1 MTAQAASA
9 PSTPTVPP
17 APSAQRLLTVEHLAV
32 SYRGIAAVNG
42 ITFHVDA
49 GELVGIIGPNGAGK
63 SSTMHALVGA
73 VRASATTL
81 EFDGQRLVGQP
92 TERIARRG
100 IALVPEGHNVFGR
113 LTVRENLRLGST
125 ARPSSTGLA
134 DDLKW
139 VLSLFPILEEFGD
152 RQAGLLSGGQQQQ
165 LAIGRALLA
174 APKLLALDEPS
185 LGLSP
190 TAVDTVF
197 ASIERIR
204 ARGTAVLLVEQRAQ
218 QTVAAADRTHVL
230 SEGRITMT
238 LGPDDAQDSTLLMKA
253 YLGS

>member
-1 MTAQAASA
+1 MSDARTTAPLLS
-9 PSTPTVPP
+9 VED
-17 APSAQRLLTVEHLAV
+17 LTVA
-32 SYRGIAAVNG
+32 YRGIPAVNG
-42 ITFHVDA
+42 VSFTVA
-49 GELVGIIGPNGAGK
+49 EGELVGIIGPNGAGK

-73 VRASATTL
+73 VRAQARTL
-81 EFDGQRLVGQP
+81 QFAGANILGQS
-92 TERIARRG
+92 TERIARSG
-100 IALVPEGHNVFGR
+100 IALVQEGHNVFGR

-125 ARPSSTGLA
+125 ARASSAGLA
-134 DDLKW
+134 EDLEW
-139 VLSLFPILEEFGD
+139 VYTLFPILQEFSE

-174 APKLLALDEPS
+174 APRLLALDEPS

-197 ASIERIR
+197 ASIESIR

-230 SEGRITMT
+230 SEGRISLT
-238 LGPDDAQDSTLLMKA
+238 LSPADAQDSALLMKA

>member
-1 MTAQAASA
+1 MTAQ
-9 PSTPTVPP
+9 PSG
-17 APSAQRLLTVEHLAV
+17 RLLTATGLRV
-32 SYRGIAAVNG
+32 SYRGIAAVSG
-42 ITFHVDA
+42 IDFHVDA

-63 SSTMHALVGA
+63 TSTMLALVGA
-73 VRASATTL
+73 VRASADTL
-81 EFDGQRLVGQP
+81 DFAGRTLLGQP

-100 IALVPEGHNVFGR
+100 IALVQEGHNVFGR

-125 ARPSSTGLA
+125 ARASADGLA
-134 DDLKW
+134 EDLAW

-174 APKLLALDEPS
+174 APALLALDEPS

-197 ASIERIR
+197 ASIAAIR
-204 ARGTAVLLVEQRAQ
+204 ERGTAVLLVEQRAQ
-218 QTVAAADRTHVL
+218 QTVAAADRTHVI
-230 SEGRITMT
+230 SEGRISMT
-238 LGPDDAQDSTLLMKA
+238 LAPEDARDSALLMKA

>member
-1 MTAQAASA
+1 MSDPRTTAPLLQ
-9 PSTPTVPP
+9 VDD
-17 APSAQRLLTVEHLAV
+17 LTVA
-32 SYRGIAAVNG
+32 YRGIPAVNG
-42 ITFHVDA
+42 VSFTVA
-49 GELVGIIGPNGAGK
+49 EGELVGIIGPNGAGK

-73 VRASATTL
+73 VRAQASSLRFAGVNIL
-81 EFDGQRLVGQP
+81 GQS
-92 TERIARRG
+92 TERIARSG
-100 IALVPEGHNVFGR
+100 IALVQEGHNVFGR

-125 ARPSSTGLA
+125 ARASSAGLA
-134 DDLKW
+134 EDLDW
-139 VLSLFPILEEFGD
+139 VTTLFPILQEFAD

-174 APKLLALDEPS
+174 APRLLALDEPS

-197 ASIERIR
+197 ASIASIR

-238 LGPDDAQDSTLLMKA
+238 LSPADAQDSALLMKA

>member
-1 MTAQAASA
+1 MSDARTTAPLLS
-9 PSTPTVPP
+9 VED
-17 APSAQRLLTVEHLAV
+17 LTVA
-32 SYRGIAAVNG
+32 YRGIPAVNG
-42 ITFHVDA
+42 VSFTVA
-49 GELVGIIGPNGAGK
+49 EGELVGIIGPNGAGK

-73 VRASATTL
+73 VRAQASTL
-81 EFDGQRLVGQP
+81 AFAGANILGQS
-92 TERIARRG
+92 TERIARSG
-100 IALVPEGHNVFGR
+100 IALVQEGHNVFGR

-125 ARPSSTGLA
+125 ARASSAGLA
-134 DDLKW
+134 EDLEW
-139 VLSLFPILEEFGD
+139 VYTLFPILQEFAE

-174 APKLLALDEPS
+174 APRLLALDEPS

-197 ASIERIR
+197 ASIESIR

-230 SEGRITMT
+230 SEGRISMT
-238 LGPDDAQDSTLLMKA
+238 LSPADAQDSALLMKA

>member
-1 MTAQAASA
+1 MR
-9 PSTPTVPP
+9 
-17 APSAQRLLTVEHLAV
+17 APSAPERLLTVAGLRV
-32 SYRGIAAVNG
+32 SYRGIAAV
-42 ITFHVDA
+42 TDVDFHVDA

-63 SSTMHALVGA
+63 SSTMHAIVGA

-81 EFDGQRLVGQP
+81 EFAGRGLAGQP

-100 IALVPEGHNVFGR
+100 IALVQEGHNVFGR

-125 ARPSSTGLA
+125 ARASSDGLA
-134 DDLKW
+134 EDLRW
-139 VLSLFPILEEFGD
+139 VLSLFPILDEFAD

-174 APKLLALDEPS
+174 APRLLALDEPS

-197 ASIERIR
+197 ASIAAIR
-204 ARGTAVLLVEQRAQ
+204 ERGTAVLLVEQRAQ
-218 QTVAAADRTHVL
+218 QAVAAADRTHVL

-238 LGPDDAQDSTLLMKA
+238 LGPEHANDSALLMKA

>member
-1 MTAQAASA
+1 MSAAA
-9 PSTPTVPP
+9 PTSLPTTPSRT
-17 APSAQRLLTVEHLAV
+17 RLLQVENLAV

-42 ITFHVDA
+42 VTFHVDP

-81 EFDGQRLVGQP
+81 AFAGKQLLGLP
-92 TERIARRG
+92 TERIARSG
-100 IALVPEGHNVFGR
+100 IALVQEGHNVFGR
-113 LTVRENLRLGST
+113 LSVRENLRLGST
-125 ARPSSTGLA
+125 ARASSAGLA

-197 ASIERIR
+197 GSIESIR

-238 LGPDDAQDSTLLMKA
+238 LGPEDAQDSALLMKA

>member
-1 MTAQAASA
+1 MSDARKTAPLLS
-9 PSTPTVPP
+9 VED
-17 APSAQRLLTVEHLAV
+17 LTVA
-32 SYRGIAAVNG
+32 YRGIPAVNG
-42 ITFHVDA
+42 VSFAVA
-49 GELVGIIGPNGAGK
+49 EGELVGIIGPNGAGK

-73 VRASATTL
+73 VRAQASTL
-81 EFDGQRLVGQP
+81 TFAGTNILGQS
-92 TERIARRG
+92 TERIARSG
-100 IALVPEGHNVFGR
+100 IALVQEGHNVFGR

-125 ARPSSTGLA
+125 ARASSAGLA
-134 DDLKW
+134 EDLEW
-139 VLSLFPILEEFGD
+139 GYTLFPLLQEFAE

-174 APKLLALDEPS
+174 APRLLALDEPS

-197 ASIERIR
+197 ASIESIR

-230 SEGRITMT
+230 SEGRISMT
-238 LGPDDAQDSTLLMKA
+238 LSPADAQDSALLMKA